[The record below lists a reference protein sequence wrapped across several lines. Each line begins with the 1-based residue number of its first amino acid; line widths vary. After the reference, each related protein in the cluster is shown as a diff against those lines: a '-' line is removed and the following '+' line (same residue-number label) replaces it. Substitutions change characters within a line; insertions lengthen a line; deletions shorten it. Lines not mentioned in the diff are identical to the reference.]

1 MEERILAAEEKVD
14 ALQTQLNDPE
24 VMGDHEQL
32 HVTFEAHREARA
44 ELDRLFARWEELE
57 RKSLGE

>member
-14 ALQTQLNDPE
+14 ALRAQLSDPD
-24 VMGDHEQL
+24 VAGDHERL
-32 HVTFEAHREARA
+32 HATYEAHREAQE

-57 RKSLGE
+57 RKQVEE